1 MKNTYTIIE
10 IGEHSHP
17 CKFGFNAL
25 RKYSLMTNT
34 KLSELQSLGYDMSL
48 DNALTLCFCG
58 IEDGYRAAKQEFNLT
73 IDDLSDQF
81 DGNFEAIEKVFETLA
96 DQMNDGFNEKKK
108 TAKKVTKKK

>member
-1 MKNTYTIIE
+1 MKNTYTIIK

-34 KLSELQSLGYDMSL
+34 KLSELQNLGSDMSL
-48 DNALTLCFCG
+48 DSALTLCFCG
-58 IEDGYRAAKQEFNLT
+58 IQDGYRSAKMEFNLT

-81 DGNFEAIEKVFETLA
+81 DGNFEAMEQVFETLA
-96 DQMNDGFNEKKK
+96 EQMNDGFTEKKK
-108 TAKKVTKKK
+108 KAKKVKKK